1 MSEASRPDRRLPDFA
16 VVAVIVLAVAAI
28 YVQMAWFQFVSWDDP
43 AYVTLN
49 NRVRQGLSWDNL
61 VWAFTAMTAS
71 NWHPLTWLSLLLDTS
86 LFGSWA
92 GGFHLS
98 SAAWHLAT
106 SLLLYSLLRR
116 MTGELW
122 RPALV
127 AIIWAVHPLHV
138 ESVAWVSE
146 RKDVMSAAFGLV
158 ALHAYLSYARAP
170 SLGRYLLVTV
180 AFVCSLLSKQM
191 LVTFPALLLLI
202 DYWPLQ
208 RLTRENWG
216 QRVLEKLPFLGLAI
230 AAAFMTVV
238 AQSIG
243 GAIRTTEEYSL
254 AERFLNA
261 ISSYGIYIVKHVWPS
276 DLSFFQVFRTPSL
289 LWVAASLA
297 MIFALTYFAY
307 RRRERTPA
315 MLVGWLWFLGTLV
328 PVIGLVQVG
337 VQAWAT
343 RYTYIPSI
351 GLLIMVA
358 WLLPVPDFGR
368 ARAVSMG
375 MAAAVAFAVVGFTVR
390 AFIETGYW
398 RNSEILYQRAVA
410 LDPRNHVAHTLLAH
424 FYSERG
430 ALEPASHHANVAVRL
445 TGAGGPISSNAMLSL
460 SRVLMDLG
468 RFEDALGVLAQVE
481 EIDPNSPTLHYN
493 RGTLEMLRGMPLA
506 ALSHFDRAIQLLSG
520 YSEALNNRGVALAR
534 LGRLDEAADA
544 HRKAIVADSFNFQAH
559 FNLGAALAAVGRPA
573 EALAAFQSAAK
584 VAPNDVRPKLRVAAL
599 LRGMGRQEEARAAYQ
614 AVLAIDPGNPTAR
627 MEIAR

>member
-1 MSEASRPDRRLPDFA
+1 MSEALRPDRRLPDLA
-16 VVAVIVLAVAAI
+16 VVVVIVLAVAAI

-43 AYVTLN
+43 AYVTSN
-49 NRVRQGLSWDNL
+49 YRVRQGLSWDNL
-61 VWAFTAMTAS
+61 VWAFTTMLAA
-71 NWHPLTWLSLLLDTS
+71 NWHPLTWLSLLLDSS
-86 LFGSWA
+86 LFGTWA

-98 SAAWHLAT
+98 SVAWHLAT

-138 ESVAWVSE
+138 ESVAWISE
-146 RKDVMSAAFGLV
+146 RKDVLSAAFGLM

-170 SLGRYLLVTV
+170 SVGGYLLVTA

-208 RLTRENWG
+208 RLTWENWR
-216 QRVLEKLPFLGLAI
+216 QRVLEKLPFLALAI

-238 AQSIG
+238 AQSVG
-243 GAIRTTEEYSL
+243 GAIRTTDEFSL
-254 AERFLNA
+254 AERILNA

-276 DLSFFQVFRTPSL
+276 ELSFFQVFRGASL
-289 LWVAASLA
+289 PWVAASLA
-297 MIFALTYFAY
+297 MIFSLTYIAY

-337 VQAWAT
+337 MQAWAS

-351 GLLIMVA
+351 GLLIMAA
-358 WLLPVPDFGR
+358 WLLPVPDPGR
-368 ARAVSMG
+368 ARALSMG
-375 MAAAVAFAVVGFTVR
+375 IVAAAALAVIGFTAR
-390 AFIETGYW
+390 AFSETGYW

-410 LDPRNHVAHTLLAH
+410 LDPRNHVAHTLLAQ
-424 FYSERG
+424 FYAERG
-430 ALEPASHHANVAVRL
+430 VAEPASHHASVVLRL
-445 TGAGGPISSNAMLSL
+445 AGGGGRISANAMLSL

-468 RFEDALGVLAQVE
+468 RFDEALGVLADVE
-481 EIDPNSPTLHYN
+481 KIDPDGPTLHYN

-506 ALSHFDRAIQLLSG
+506 ALPHFDRAVQLNSG
-520 YSEALNNRGVALAR
+520 YSDALNNRGVALAR

-544 HRKAIVADSFNFQAH
+544 HRKAIVADPFNFQAH
-559 FNLGAALAAVGRPA
+559 YNLGAVHAAVGRPA
-573 EALAAFQSAAK
+573 EALVAFQSAAT

-599 LRGMGRQEEARAAYQ
+599 LRAMGRHEEARAAYQ
-614 AVLAIDPGNPTAR
+614 TVLTIDPGNPTAR
-627 MEIAR
+627 MEITR

>member
-1 MSEASRPDRRLPDFA
+1 MSEASRPDRRLSDFA
-16 VVAVIVLAVAAI
+16 VVAVIAAAVAAI
-28 YVQMAWFQFVSWDDP
+28 YAQMAWFQFVSWDDP
-43 AYVTLN
+43 AYVTSN
-49 NRVRQGLSWDNL
+49 YRVRQGLSWDNL
-61 VWAFTAMTAS
+61 VWAFTAMFAS
-71 NWHPLTWLSLLLDTS
+71 NWHPLTWLSLLLDSS
-86 LFGSWA
+86 LFGTWA

-170 SLGRYLLVTV
+170 SVGRYLLVTA

-208 RLTRENWG
+208 RLTRENWR
-216 QRVLEKLPFLGLAI
+216 QRVLEKLPFLALAI

-238 AQSIG
+238 AQSVG
-243 GAIRTTEEYSL
+243 GAIRTTDEFTM
-254 AERFLNA
+254 AERVVNA
-261 ISSYGIYIVKHVWPS
+261 ISSYGIYIVQHVWPS
-276 DLSFFQVFRTPSL
+276 GQSFFQVFRMPSPV
-289 LWVAASLA
+289 WVAASLA
-297 MIFALTYFAY
+297 MIFSLTYLAY

-337 VQAWAT
+337 VQAWAS

-351 GLLIMVA
+351 GLLIMAA
-358 WLLPVPDFGR
+358 WLLPVPDPGR
-368 ARAVSMG
+368 TRALSMG
-375 MAAAVAFAVVGFTVR
+375 IVAAAALAVIGFTAR

-410 LDPRNHVAHTLLAH
+410 LDPRNHVAHTLLAQL
-424 FYSERG
+424 YAERG
-430 ALEPASHHANVAVRL
+430 AAEPASHHASVVLRL
-445 TGAGGPISSNAMLSL
+445 AGGGGRISANAMLSL

-468 RFEDALGVLAQVE
+468 RFDEALGVLAEVE
-481 EIDPNSPTLHYN
+481 KIDPDGPTLHYN

-506 ALSHFDRAIQLLSG
+506 ALPHFDRAIQLNSG
-520 YSEALNNRGVALAR
+520 YSDALNNRGVALAR

-544 HRKAIVADSFNFQAH
+544 HRKAIVADPFNFQAH
-559 FNLGAALAAVGRPA
+559 YNLGAVLAAVGRPA
-573 EALAAFQSAAK
+573 EALVAFQAAAT

-614 AVLAIDPGNPTAR
+614 AVLAIDPGNPPAR
-627 MEIAR
+627 MEITR